1 MLSQLGRNLVRII
14 LWFIVLGAVIGLT
27 VGVTFANYQAFL
39 TSFELLGYEMKPLG
53 GDLFL
58 GRMFGAFF
66 PDATLAHFYATTV
79 AGGMVVLLFVV
90 SHLLLQIHH
99 LYDDRRSYLRS
110 GDRESAEIL
119 AQSMVRQ
126 AIYLVVLIIPL
137 AYAIN
142 WDLELFRFRSIAA
155 MLGIDDPAIAPRAV
169 LTAAALRQK
178 YPDLAATDLAL
189 TSGAYGYMGVTAMLC
204 IGMEIIFGK
213 LAEAWT
219 QLTAKADRWLE
230 GMQSSETEELH
241 GYAEDGQPVFDATT
255 PIVYGPD
262 GEPLEVI
269 EEEGAI
275 ESGDLRGMAE
285 EQSIDEANLRDA
297 AEFEQL
303 NEANASS
310 AVDNNLELDVGKS
323 PNLSVEVDVIGG
335 QADEKVRLSVAMEQ
349 LDRFY
354 VDPRTFQVWDRDY
367 WVVLQGPKDS
377 EDDNNESTDKEAA

>member
-14 LWFIVLGAVIGLT
+14 LWFILLWVAIGLT

-58 GRMFGAFF
+58 FGAFF

-90 SHLLLQIHH
+90 SHLLFQIHH

-119 AQSMVRQ
+119 VQSMVRQ

-137 AYAIN
+137 VYAIN

-169 LTAAALRQK
+169 LTATALRQK

-189 TSGAYGYMGVTAMLC
+189 TSGAYGYLGVTAMLC
-204 IGMEIIFGK
+204 IGMEIIFDK

-219 QLTAKADRWLE
+219 QLTAKTDRWLKR
-230 GMQSSETEELH
+230 MQSSETEELH
-241 GYAEDGQPVFDATT
+241 GYDEDGQPVFDATT

-262 GEPLEVI
+262 SEPLEVI

-285 EQSIDEANLRDA
+285 ERSIDEANLRDA
-297 AEFEQL
+297 AEFEQINQD
-303 NEANASS
+303 NEPPLVDDSFESNEGKIPDLS
-310 AVDNNLELDVGKS
+310 AK
-323 PNLSVEVDVIGG
+323 VDVIGG
-335 QADEKVRLSVAMEQ
+335 QAGQRACLSVAMENPEQ
-349 LDRFY
+349 FF
-354 VDPRTFQVWDRDY
+354 VDPRTLQVWDRGY
-367 WVVLQGPKDS
+367 WDALQGSKEPEGNKS
-377 EDDNNESTDKEAA
+377 EATDKEAA